1 MSRVARIAAASLALQ
16 LAQAAAQDPQP
27 REFAWRG
34 TLEVPAQAALVRVPV
49 PGDALARL
57 QSPAA
62 ADLRVFDGQAQP
74 VPFAL
79 GTPAKTADPPR
90 TATAAFRALP
100 LYAAK
105 EGAPAPRGAVQV
117 RVDDGGQ
124 RQSVWVQVAP
134 ARTDAAT
141 AAPAPRRLASA
152 LFDTR
157 AQKDPIA
164 ALVVKAQLPANVPVR
179 IGASTSPD
187 LAQWTPVALKGR
199 IYRFEGEG
207 SPANDTLELHAPLA
221 LEGRYLRLEWSG
233 QEGVQVDSVQ
243 ALLPS
248 AEAKMPKP
256 GVALPAPHADG
267 TQALEWQLGFA
278 TPVAALE
285 LVAGK
290 PNTLLPVRILGRNQ
304 ASEPW
309 RTLGHTVVYR
319 LGAGDQETTSS
330 PAVLQ
335 RPSVR
340 WLRVE
345 ATHGMR
351 LDGAGLEARVQFDP
365 VELVFVAGGS
375 APYVLAAGRASTASA
390 ALPLGMLAATTPRKI
405 PDLPAARV
413 VSMQAD
419 PAAPAPAWARWM
431 PRGVD
436 SKSAGLWLVLALGV
450 LVLGAVAWSLLRQ
463 LDRAKPREPGS

>member
-1 MSRVARIAAASLALQ
+1 MSRVARIAAASLAGL
-16 LAQAAAQDPQP
+16 LAQAAAQDTQP

-34 TLEVPAQAALVRVPV
+34 TLEAPAQAALVRVPV
-49 PGDALARL
+49 PAEALARL
-57 QSPAA
+57 QSPAS
-62 ADLRVFDGQAQP
+62 ADLRVFDAQSQP

-79 GTPAKTADPPR
+79 GSPAKPSDPPR

-100 LYAAK
+100 LYSAK

-117 RVDDGGQ
+117 RVDDGSQ
-124 RQSVWVQVAP
+124 RQSVWVQVTP
-134 ARTDAAT
+134 ARGADAAT
-141 AAPAPRRLASA
+141 AAPATQRLASA

-179 IGASTSPD
+179 IAASTSAD
-187 LAQWTPVALKGR
+187 LAQWTPVPLKGR

-233 QEGVQVDSVQ
+233 QEGVQVESVQ

-248 AEAKMPKP
+248 AEPKMPKP
-256 GVALPAPHADG
+256 SVALPAPHADG
-267 TQALEWQLGFA
+267 TKALEWQLGFA

-319 LGAGDQETTSS
+319 LGAGDQETTSL

-351 LDGAGLEARVQFDP
+351 LDGAGLAARVQFDP

-390 ALPLGMLAATTPRKI
+390 ALPLGMLAATSPLKI
-405 PDLPAARV
+405 ADLPAARV
-413 VSMQAD
+413 VSSQAE
-419 PAAPAPAWARWM
+419 PAAPAPAWARWV

-463 LDRAKPREPGS
+463 LDRAKSP